1 VATRVSAI
9 PELIEDGVTGLLTP
23 ERDSVALGLALQRL
37 IVDPGVRARLGQAG
51 QRRVAEQFSFGAGV
65 NRLASHFQLM
75 LAGART

>member
-1 VATRVSAI
+1 
-9 PELIEDGVTGLLTP
+9 
-23 ERDSVALGLALQRL
+23 
-37 IVDPGVRARLGQAG
+37 VDPGVRARLGQAG